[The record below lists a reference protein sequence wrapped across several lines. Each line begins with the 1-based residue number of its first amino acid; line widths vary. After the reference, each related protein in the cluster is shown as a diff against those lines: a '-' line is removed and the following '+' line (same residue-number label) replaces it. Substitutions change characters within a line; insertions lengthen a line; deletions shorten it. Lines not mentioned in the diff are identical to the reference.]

1 MSCGIV
7 CVLASASSA
16 AAAGELTLERAVGL
30 AMERN
35 ERARIADEDAAV
47 AEAQVARARAFFFP
61 DLTASGSYV
70 LRRDPGMFQ
79 DRSVLTGSLAA
90 SLTLFD
96 GRGFPLLSA
105 AKLDREAARLD
116 RSEVRRQLAVE
127 AATAYLVTLGA
138 QAVVDAARHRVEF
151 ARASMRDA
159 RGRVEAQLTSSNDAT
174 RARLELSTAQ
184 LALRRAEGDLAAAR
198 LHLGWLIGLD
208 LEGPLREPRALFA
221 AATGAPPASAGARLD
236 VRAARK
242 RVEAAYQL
250 AREPLWRWVPTLS
263 VTGQADTS
271 SIEDVTG
278 KRTDWFVALNAV
290 WALWDGG
297 ERSADRAERLARARA
312 GQLGVEQQVRRVGL
326 EDQTARVALDTAR
339 ATAAEAGETV
349 AAARANVEEARILYN
364 QGLARAIEV
373 ADASAR
379 LFDAEVAL
387 ARERYA
393 LGQAVVDMRAAR
405 GEGPIGP
412 VRQR

>member
-1 MSCGIV
+1 M
-7 CVLASASSA
+7 CVLAAPRLA
-16 AAAGELTLERAVGL
+16 AAAGELTLERAVAL
-30 AMERN
+30 AVERN
-35 ERARIADEDAAV
+35 ERARIADQDAAV
-47 AEAQVARARAFFFP
+47 AEAQVDRARAFFFP
-61 DLTASGSYV
+61 ELTASGSYV

-79 DRSVLTGSLAA
+79 DRSVLTGTIAA

-105 AKLDREAARLD
+105 ARLEREAARMS
-116 RSEVRRQLAVE
+116 RHEVRRQLAVE

-138 QAVVDAARHRVEF
+138 QAVVEAARHRVDF
-151 ARASMRDA
+151 ARASERDA

-174 RARLELSTAQ
+174 RARLELATAQ

-198 LHLGWLIGLD
+198 LHLGWLIGSDLD
-208 LEGPLREPRALFA
+208 GALGEPRALLSA
-221 AATGAPPASAGARLD
+221 AAPPAAGGERLD

-242 RVEAAYQL
+242 RVESAYQL
-250 AREPLWRWVPTLS
+250 AREPLWRWVPTFS
-263 VTGQADTS
+263 VTGQAEAS

-312 GQLGVEQQVRRVGL
+312 GQLGVEQQVRRVAL
-326 EDQTARVALDTAR
+326 EEQTARVALDTAR
-339 ATAAEAGETV
+339 ATAAEAEEAV
-349 AAARANVEEARILYN
+349 AAARKNVEEARILYN

-393 LGQAVVDMRAAR
+393 LGQAVVDLRAAR
-405 GEGPIGP
+405 GEGPLGRT
-412 VRQR
+412 RQTP